1 MAMVSIR
8 EASVQNVNSTRQV
21 EDSAKNLH
29 GLGQRL
35 RTLTANYKL

>member
-29 GLGQRL
+29 ELGQRL